1 MRLLA
6 RRLVANNGTDVDSL
20 GNLGYLAHGR
30 YTTEVLMTSLQ
41 DTTGALTT
49 SAPYSHFAY
58 YHVHSTAA
66 GYYEFST
73 ENAWYDDED
82 GEQVDENAEL
92 DISISLDITG
102 TFEFKWSM
110 KLVSPTGSPAHP
122 AASMRQV
129 WVAPSTASDRNVA
142 SNTKRFVFDH
152 DTTGQYAIYQ
162 DFSTSTDPTGS
173 DIVSTH
179 NYTSQTTITEGAE
192 NEFVIS
198 RDTDDVLHW
207 TINGTEITSFTH
219 TAPVGLIKFFIP
231 QNTSSNYFDM
241 HLKGMEICS
250 SCSFPVNAISFT
262 TDACTFSET
271 CPFVPPL
278 NVPVLLKAD
287 STGDILTL
295 QFDRTEYV
303 HDRTPRGIKMYIDD
317 AASGV
322 TVPADRPPATPS
334 AIVWDQYIPRFD
346 PNFDLDR
353 PYWKDRNTRLSEV
366 LDLQRRREH
375 ICTLTNKATA
385 NFAGPKAS
393 FTAADGLPDEAWT
406 LFGANGGGWELVS
419 GQNVLNAEETALV
432 ADQRGTYELHFNIYH
447 QTTKPIAFI
456 VAGQSNAR
464 GWLDQGVAGDA
475 HFSGTKQW
483 SYGQYYNG
491 TSWVDWQSTGLIDA
505 TLPLHHPDSRYSN
518 AIGFDMQF
526 SHEHGYSDVIF
537 IPCAYGGSGF
547 ANNYWNKG
555 DTITVN
561 GVQTPGLYQQMVDK
575 ANAFFNAY
583 PDIELAGF
591 LWHQGEA
598 DDGNS
603 YDINNYATRFTTML
617 QHARNDISAMT
628 ADTPVIIGA
637 ILETSAQPNAAA
649 FNSELA
655 SIAANDSSITYVDGL
670 KNLDAFFDGIHFNRD
685 GYNAMGTLYYQAWL
699 AAYES
704 KAVALA
710 FQARVNATGVGPVYI
725 SRPASHVTRRAGQSG
740 DQQVRLQ
747 LAAGDSVGVQVAI
760 YTAGVG
766 AYEAHAPAGRSM
778 LALKR
783 IV

>member
-6 RRLVANNGTDVDSL
+6 KRLVANNGTDVDSL

-30 YTTEVLMTSLQ
+30 YTTEVLT
-41 DTTGALTT
+41 
-49 SAPYSHFAY
+49 P
-58 YHVHSTAA
+58 
-66 GYYEFST
+66 
-73 ENAWYDDED
+73 
-82 GEQVDENAEL
+82 
-92 DISISLDITG
+92 
-102 TFEFKWSM
+102 
-110 KLVSPTGSPAHP
+110 
-122 AASMRQV
+122 
-129 WVAPSTASDRNVA
+129 
-142 SNTKRFVFDH
+142 
-152 DTTGQYAIYQ
+152 
-162 DFSTSTDPTGS
+162 
-173 DIVSTH
+173 
-179 NYTSQTTITEGAE
+179 
-192 NEFVIS
+192 
-198 RDTDDVLHW
+198 
-207 TINGTEITSFTH
+207 
-219 TAPVGLIKFFIP
+219 
-231 QNTSSNYFDM
+231 
-241 HLKGMEICS
+241 
-250 SCSFPVNAISFT
+250 FPVNSITFG
-262 TDACTFSET
+262 TDSCTFSET

-278 NVPVLLKAD
+278 NVPVLLKSHAATTTSLVAEQANFQPFDQLSGFSTTVPFILEFQLD
-287 STGDILTL
+287 SEDYYEFLLSYNTLNNYARVEIGYAAGVWGRLQVIYGSSNITMTSSLQLGSPVQLTFETSTVTLSQGGAFVSDTTAIQWTHGLTKVENSLTGTASYMRVKQPAPATVIMTL

-303 HDRTPRGIKMYIDD
+303 HNRTPRGIKMYIDD

-322 TVPADRPPATPS
+322 TVPADRPPALHS
-334 AIVWDQYIPRFD
+334 AIVNWDQYIPRFD

-432 ADQRGTYELHFNIYH
+432 ADRRGTYELHFNIYH

-464 GWLDQGVAGDA
+464 GWLQQGVAGDA

-526 SHEHGYSDVIF
+526 SHEHGTSDVIF

-561 GVQTPGLYQQMVDK
+561 GVQTPGLYQQMVEK
-575 ANAFFNAY
+575 ANAFFDAY
-583 PDIELAGF
+583 PDVELAGF

-598 DDGNS
+598 DAGSLAN
-603 YDINNYATRFTTML
+603 INNYADSFTTML
-617 QHARNDISAMT
+617 QHARNDIHAMT

-655 SIAANDSSITYVDGL
+655 SIAANDSSITYVADLATLG
-670 KNLDAFFDGIHFNRD
+670 AFFDGIHFNRD

-699 AAYES
+699 AAYQS

-725 SRPASHVTRRAGQSG
+725 SKPASRFTRRAGQSG

-760 YTAGVG
+760 YTAGAG

>member
-1 MRLLA
+1 MPVRLLA
-6 RRLVANNGTDVDSL
+6 RKLVANNGTDVDSL

-30 YTTEVLMTSLQ
+30 YTTE
-41 DTTGALTT
+41 ALT
-49 SAPYSHFAY
+49 P
-58 YHVHSTAA
+58 
-66 GYYEFST
+66 
-73 ENAWYDDED
+73 
-82 GEQVDENAEL
+82 
-92 DISISLDITG
+92 
-102 TFEFKWSM
+102 
-110 KLVSPTGSPAHP
+110 
-122 AASMRQV
+122 
-129 WVAPSTASDRNVA
+129 
-142 SNTKRFVFDH
+142 
-152 DTTGQYAIYQ
+152 
-162 DFSTSTDPTGS
+162 
-173 DIVSTH
+173 
-179 NYTSQTTITEGAE
+179 
-192 NEFVIS
+192 
-198 RDTDDVLHW
+198 
-207 TINGTEITSFTH
+207 
-219 TAPVGLIKFFIP
+219 
-231 QNTSSNYFDM
+231 
-241 HLKGMEICS
+241 
-250 SCSFPVNAISFT
+250 FPVNSITFG
-262 TDACTFSET
+262 TDSCTFSET

-278 NVPVLLKAD
+278 NVPVLLKSRSLVAEQANFQTGNQLSGFSITVPFILEFELNSAEEFEFGLF
-287 STGDILTL
+287 STTPPTYPPYASVLIGTPSSGVWGKLRVRYGPSGYTMTESLQLGSPVQLTFDTSTVTLYQGGAFVSDTTAIQWTHGLTKVENILVGTASYMRVKQPEVIMTL

-303 HDRTPRGIKMYIDD
+303 HNRTPRGIKMYIDD

-322 TVPADRPPATPS
+322 TVPADRPPATHS
-334 AIVWDQYIPRFD
+334 AIVNWDQYIPRFD
-346 PNFDLDR
+346 PNFDLER

-447 QTTKPIAFI
+447 QTELHLAKPIAFI

-464 GWLDQGVAGDA
+464 GWLQQGVAGDA

-575 ANAFFNAY
+575 ANAFFDAY
-583 PDIELAGF
+583 PDVELAGF

-598 DDGNS
+598 DAGSLAN
-603 YDINNYATRFTTML
+603 INNYADSFTTML

-628 ADTPVIIGA
+628 ANTPVIIGA
-637 ILETSAQPNAAA
+637 ILETAQQSNAAA
-649 FNSELA
+649 FNSVLA
-655 SIAANDSSITYVDGL
+655 SIAANDSSITYVAGL
-670 KNLDAFFDGIHFNRD
+670 ATLDAFFDGIHFNRD
-685 GYNAMGTLYYQAWL
+685 GYNDMGRLYYQAWL

-704 KAVALA
+704 KVALA
-710 FQARVNATGVGPVYI
+710 FQARVNATGVGPVHI
-725 SRPASHVTRRAGQSG
+725 SSPASRVTRRAGQSSG

-778 LALKR
+778 LALKS

>member
-1 MRLLA
+1 MPVRLLA
-6 RRLVANNGTDVDSL
+6 KRLVANNGTDVDSL

-30 YTTEVLMTSLQ
+30 YTTE
-41 DTTGALTT
+41 ALT
-49 SAPYSHFAY
+49 P
-58 YHVHSTAA
+58 
-66 GYYEFST
+66 
-73 ENAWYDDED
+73 
-82 GEQVDENAEL
+82 
-92 DISISLDITG
+92 
-102 TFEFKWSM
+102 
-110 KLVSPTGSPAHP
+110 
-122 AASMRQV
+122 
-129 WVAPSTASDRNVA
+129 
-142 SNTKRFVFDH
+142 
-152 DTTGQYAIYQ
+152 
-162 DFSTSTDPTGS
+162 
-173 DIVSTH
+173 
-179 NYTSQTTITEGAE
+179 
-192 NEFVIS
+192 
-198 RDTDDVLHW
+198 
-207 TINGTEITSFTH
+207 
-219 TAPVGLIKFFIP
+219 
-231 QNTSSNYFDM
+231 
-241 HLKGMEICS
+241 
-250 SCSFPVNAISFT
+250 FPVNSITFG
-262 TDACTFSET
+262 TDSCTFSET

-278 NVPVLLKAD
+278 NVPVLLKSHPT
-287 STGDILTL
+287 STSLVAEQANFQTGNQLSGFSITVPFILEFELNSAEEFEFGLFSTTPPTYPPYASVLIGTPSSGVWGKLRVRYGPSGYTMTESLQLGSPVQLTFETSTVTLYQGGAFVSDTTAIQWTHGLTKVENILVGTASYMRVKQPPPPTVIMTL

-303 HDRTPRGIKMYIDD
+303 HNRTPRGIKMYIDD

-322 TVPADRPPATPS
+322 TVPADRPPATNS
-334 AIVWDQYIPRFD
+334 AIVNWDQYIPRFD

-393 FTAADGLPDEAWT
+393 FTAADGLPDNAWT
-406 LFGANGGGWELVS
+406 LFGANGSGGWELVS

-432 ADQRGTYELHFNIYH
+432 ADRRGTYELHFNIYH

-464 GWLDQGVAGDA
+464 GWGDLAAVGDA

-491 TSWVDWQSTGLIDA
+491 SSWVDWPSTGLIDA
-505 TLPLHHPDSRYSN
+505 TLPLHHPDSRFSDS
-518 AIGFDMQF
+518 IGFDVQF
-526 SHEHGYSDVIF
+526 SHEHGNSDVIF

-547 ANNYWNKG
+547 SNNYWSKG
-555 DTITVN
+555 NTITVN
-561 GVQTPGLYQQMVDK
+561 GVQMPGLYQQMVNK
-575 ANAFFNAY
+575 ANAFFDAY
-583 PDIELAGF
+583 PDVELAGF
-591 LWHQGEA
+591 LWHQGET
-598 DDGNS
+598 DTPYS
-603 YDINNYATRFTTML
+603 YRYATDFTTML

-637 ILETSAQPNAAA
+637 ILQTVNNAAA
-649 FNSELA
+649 LNSELA
-655 SIAANDSSITYVDGL
+655 SIAANDSSITYVADL
-670 KNLDAFFDGIHFNRD
+670 ATLTPASDNLHFNRD
-685 GYNAMGTLYYQAWL
+685 GYNTMGTLYYQAWL

-725 SRPASHVTRRAGQSG
+725 SKPASHVTRRAGQSG

-760 YTAGVG
+760 YAAGVG